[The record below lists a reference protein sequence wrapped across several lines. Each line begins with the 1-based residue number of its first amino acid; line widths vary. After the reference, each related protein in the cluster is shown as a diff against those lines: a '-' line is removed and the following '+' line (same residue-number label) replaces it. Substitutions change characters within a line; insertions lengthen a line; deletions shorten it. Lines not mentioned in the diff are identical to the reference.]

1 MKLCPSD
8 QNLVTNILKSVWLPY
23 LSRNHAQRF
32 KYSDLKTSTFFR
44 PQVISK
50 NKDHAISLDLM
61 LISTWNFRKLV
72 SLKKGLIILQNIGAW
87 ATTSKL
93 KQVMQRFLVYYYINK
108 QEVNF

>member
-1 MKLCPSD
+1 
-8 QNLVTNILKSVWLPY
+8 
-23 LSRNHAQRF
+23 
-32 KYSDLKTSTFFR
+32 
-44 PQVISK
+44 
-50 NKDHAISLDLM
+50 M